1 MNPAY
6 PGVIAAALYVI
17 GAYRQIAAV
26 TRSQATS
33 PRDVLWFG
41 TVAVVAHAAAAFL
54 VMSRPDGIDFGLFA
68 MGSLVTLALTL
79 FVLVASTFQPVENL
93 LAMTMPLAAFAV
105 VASVLFPDRT
115 IPYHALARGLLTH
128 ALLSILAY
136 TMLALA
142 ACQALALALQEHMI
156 KGHRA
161 RSVIRVLPPIQ
172 TMESLLFQQIWVGFV
187 LLTLSLGSAALFLPD
202 AFSGPASQHA
212 VLSSVSWLIFLL
224 LLIGRHAFGWRGA
237 TATRWTLTGFA
248 LLLIAYFGSK
258 FVLQILL
265 GRG

>member
-6 PGVIAAALYVI
+6 PGVIAAALYVV
-17 GAYRQIAAV
+17 GAYRQIAAM
-26 TRSQATS
+26 TQAKTTS
-33 PRDVLWFG
+33 PRDVLWFVSIG
-41 TVAVVAHAAAAFL
+41 VVAHAVAAFL

-93 LAMTMPLAAFAV
+93 LAMTTPLAALAV
-105 VASVLFPDRT
+105 VASILFPDRT
-115 IPYHALARGLLTH
+115 IPYHAFARGLLTH
-128 ALLSILAY
+128 ALLSVLAY

-142 ACQALALALQEHMI
+142 ACQAIALALQERMI

-172 TMESLLFQQIWVGFV
+172 TMESLLFQQIWVGFA
-187 LLTLSLGSAALFLPD
+187 LLTLSLGSGALFLPD
-202 AFSGPASQHA
+202 PFSGPASQHA
-212 VLSSVSWLIFLL
+212 VLSIASWLIFLL

-237 TATRWTLTGFA
+237 TATRWTFTGFA
-248 LLLIAYFGSK
+248 LLLVAYFGSK